1 MICRAVVTSFNRS
14 TCWAQLVYALDAR
27 GHNVVD
33 ALSAALI
40 VHDAKTA
47 RAIRLNSVAKDLT
60 VKEMDFHSTSFHGAR
75 NEFPFV
81 GQLVE
86 VHLNDDRRLV
96 AVWYDQREAS

>member
-1 MICRAVVTSFNRS
+1 VFAP
-14 TCWAQLVYALDAR
+14 DDR

-40 VHDAKTA
+40 IKDAKTA
-47 RAIRLNSVAKDLT
+47 REIRLNSVAKDLT

-86 VHLNDDRRLV
+86 LHLNDDQRLV
-96 AVWYDQREAS
+96 AVWYAQRKAS